1 LSKYQNI
8 SSAANY
14 DMPLAN
20 CLEDFAKIMHR
31 ADVNFVEEYFKDE
44 NDKVQVKKFVKEN
57 GLGVCLFV
65 VFFTL
70 I

>member
-1 LSKYQNI
+1 
-8 SSAANY
+8 
-14 DMPLAN
+14 MPLAN
-20 CLEDFAKIMHR
+20 CLENFAKIMHR
-31 ADVNFVEEYFKDE
+31 ADENFVEEYFNDE
-44 NDKVQVKKFVKEN
+44 TDKLQVKKFVKEN